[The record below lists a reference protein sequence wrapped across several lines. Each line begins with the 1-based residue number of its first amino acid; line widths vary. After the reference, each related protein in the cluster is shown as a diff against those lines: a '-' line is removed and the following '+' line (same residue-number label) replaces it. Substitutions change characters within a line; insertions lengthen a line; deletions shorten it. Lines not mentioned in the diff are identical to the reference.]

1 MYIFILLSIFSQ
13 YFRPNVG
20 LSDHTRK
27 KDSEPQLQIE
37 SGRVEGIRSKVSG
50 STSKSKKQ
58 AKVSATDGKHENNV
72 TLVSN
77 RCELVGKL
85 VEHFCYFDKE

>member
-1 MYIFILLSIFSQ
+1 M
-13 YFRPNVG
+13 
-20 LSDHTRK
+20 
-27 KDSEPQLQIE
+27 
-37 SGRVEGIRSKVSG
+37 EGIRSKVSG

-72 TLVSN
+72 ALVSN